1 MDLAILTD
9 QTLEKARALGDRVWR
24 LERVAS
30 AEAWLDPSRITQAWL
45 QLAANAVKYSSPGS
59 VITLG
64 SRLHRGEVQL
74 WVRDEGIGIP
84 ADQLAA
90 VRERFTRTRE
100 AESHAPG
107 AGLGLSIVESIVA
120 GHGGRLDI
128 ESEPDVGSTF
138 TITLPLGPER
148 TVEEVE

>member
-1 MDLAILTD
+1 MSASSPSIAAERRGRPSAVRLATD

-74 WVRDEGIGIP
+74 WVRDEGIGVEP
-84 ADQLAA
+84 AARERLEALSFAEATEVLAA
-90 VRERFTRTRE
+90 LGATRTGWRSM
-100 AESHAPG
+100 AWLAAHPG
-107 AGLGLSIVESIVA
+107 E
-120 GHGGRLDI
+120 
-128 ESEPDVGSTF
+128 
-138 TITLPLGPER
+138 
-148 TVEEVE
+148 